1 MRESSQ
7 SPHKAYHAE
16 KVVFMSVKNAV
27 ETTNGKS
34 HDPLGK
40 EVGKE
45 VGKET
50 QKAQISNSGRIG
62 DISPGRASLEA
73 ALVAENHYAEAK
85 SIRVR
90 RNQDQDQDQDQEVLI
105 RVRRNVSPGRASLEA
120 ALSPESQEVVSVN
133 RRDVSPGRAFL
144 EDALFS
150 ASSQDQNKD
159 QQQGGAQDEDQKYSE
174 IVFLPSVET
183 VLNENNVSTKVE
195 TRLQENHVLN
205 QESCRDAE
213 KRPEAAS
220 PPEELIV
227 YPLPSNNQE
236 IKFSSNKVWSSRP
249 HGDERELARIRMKV
263 SKGVGLRAM
272 RKEQDEAMS
281 RTQSVEEAHE
291 DLRKKREE
299 ELSVDNTVSNRI
311 LLSHYQQVGSSTPDQ
326 ELDQDNDQDQD
337 QGTEI
342 AYPLRPPTPP
352 RSRMWPLK
360 HSEDRDRQIEHSES
374 QINEIE
380 RHRRLQAQTE
390 A

>member
-1 MRESSQ
+1 
-7 SPHKAYHAE
+7 
-16 KVVFMSVKNAV
+16 MSVKNAV

-133 RRDVSPGRAFL
+133 RRDVSPGRASL

-227 YPLPSNNQE
+227 YPLPSNNQEIKFSSNNQEIKFSSNNQE